1 MDKKVEDTLQ
11 IFSVMKILGILVDLL
26 EGVN

>member
-1 MDKKVEDTLQ
+1 MDKKGEDTLQ